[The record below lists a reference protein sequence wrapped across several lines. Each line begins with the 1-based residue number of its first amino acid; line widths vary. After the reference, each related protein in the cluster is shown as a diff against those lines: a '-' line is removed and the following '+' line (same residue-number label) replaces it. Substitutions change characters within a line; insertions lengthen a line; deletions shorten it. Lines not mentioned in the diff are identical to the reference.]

1 MPTLRFTTEIAAAV
15 QTCFDLSR
23 SIDLHLE
30 SMLASRERAVG
41 GVTSGLIGAGEQVS
55 WEAHHLGVRWRMTSK
70 ITEFEPPHR
79 FVDEMVRGPFASFRH
94 EHLFTASKSGGTVM
108 ADVVDVRMGLGP
120 IGPVA
125 DIFATAYLR
134 RLLRIRNAAIRAG
147 AERPGGSDQ

>member
-1 MPTLRFTTEIAAAV
+1 VPTLRFTTEIAAPV
-15 QTCFDLSR
+15 RTCFDLSR

-41 GVTSGLIGAGEQVS
+41 GVTSGLIGAGQEVS

-94 EHLFTASKSGGTVM
+94 EHRFAAAGPDGTVM
-108 ADVVDVRMGLGP
+108 TDVVDVRMGLGP
-120 IGPVA
+120 IGPLA
-125 DIFATAYLR
+125 DVFAAAYLR
-134 RLLRIRNAAIRAG
+134 RLLRIRNAAIRAR
-147 AERPGGSDQ
+147 AERPGGSEP